1 MRRFTLLVSLSVAVV
16 LALCSLPVQP
26 LEASTSSLALVL
38 AVQETGGAIG
48 SGLLTGLAPIATVL
62 LTSFLTWGANTG
74 LGIMADWSNLL
85 KYAAMGVLGVVVS
98 VLLGALGHTVST
110 DPSTWTAAT
119 GQGMAAAVV
128 AALIYKLGQKA

>member
-1 MRRFTLLVSLSVAVV
+1 MRRLTLLSTFLLAIV
-16 LALCSLPVQP
+16 L
-26 LEASTSSLALVL
+26 SLASGL
-38 AVQETGGAIG
+38 AGAPLLAQDAAAGPSIG

-62 LTSFLTWGANTG
+62 LTSGLTWAANTG

-85 KYAAMGVLGVVVS
+85 KYAAMGVVGVVVS

-119 GQGMAAAVV
+119 GQGMAAA
-128 AALIYKLGQKA
+128 LIYKLGQKA

>member
-1 MRRFTLLVSLSVAVV
+1 MRRLTLLSTFLLAIV
-16 LALCSLPVQP
+16 L
-26 LEASTSSLALVL
+26 SLASGL
-38 AVQETGGAIG
+38 AGAPLLAQDAAAGPSIG
-48 SGLLTGLAPIATVL
+48 SG
-62 LTSFLTWGANTG
+62 
-74 LGIMADWSNLL
+74 LL
-85 KYAAMGVLGVVVS
+85 KYAAMGVVGVVVS